1 MENHFNSMHK
11 LHLIFWGLIISL
23 ACFSQDKKNE
33 WQLKKSEEGI
43 NIYSRKTENSAY
55 RELKSV
61 FYVKTSLSSIVS
73 LIHDWESYPNWVYRC
88 GKASK
93 LKVSKDT
100 IIHYQNVLA
109 PWPFENRDFIS
120 NTVLSQDKITNIVTI
135 NAFNNPKFIPEV
147 ESHHRIT
154 EMRATWTLIPLKE
167 GNVQISYQLFV
178 NPGGSIPAALV
189 NMASVAGPYETALH
203 LKEWVMKK
211 KYQDAKVVGIKESK

>member
-1 MENHFNSMHK
+1 MMHK
-11 LHLIFWGLIISL
+11 LHLLLLAFIISF

-43 NIYSRKTENSAY
+43 NVYSRKTENSSY

-61 FYVKTSLSSIVS
+61 FYVKTSLSSIVA
-73 LIHDWESYPNWVYRC
+73 LIHDWESYPNWVYKC
-88 GKASK
+88 GKCYK
-93 LKVSKDT
+93 LKASKDT
-100 IIHYQNVLA
+100 ITHYQNVVA
-109 PWPFENRDFIS
+109 PWPFENRDFVS
-120 NTVLSQDKITNIVTI
+120 STVLSQSKITNIVTI

-154 EMRATWTLIPLKE
+154 EMRATWTIIPLKG
-167 GNVQISYQLFV
+167 GNVQINYQLFV

-189 NMASVAGPYETALH
+189 NMAAVAGPYETALH

-211 KYQDAKVVGIKESK
+211 KYQEAVVPGIKEPK

>member
-1 MENHFNSMHK
+1 MYK
-11 LHLIFWGLIISL
+11 LFLIFL
-23 ACFSQDKKNE
+23 AFCFSITCFSQDKKNE

-43 NIYSRKTENSAY
+43 NVYSRKTENSAY

-61 FYVKTSLSSIVS
+61 FYVKSSLSSIVS
-73 LIHDWESYPNWVYRC
+73 LIQDWESYPKWVYKC
-88 GKASK
+88 GKCVK

-100 IIHYQNVLA
+100 IIHYQNVIA

-147 ESHHRIT
+147 ESHLRIT

-167 GNVQISYQLFV
+167 GNVQISYQLFI

-211 KYQDAKVVGIKESK
+211 KYQEAKIPGIIESK